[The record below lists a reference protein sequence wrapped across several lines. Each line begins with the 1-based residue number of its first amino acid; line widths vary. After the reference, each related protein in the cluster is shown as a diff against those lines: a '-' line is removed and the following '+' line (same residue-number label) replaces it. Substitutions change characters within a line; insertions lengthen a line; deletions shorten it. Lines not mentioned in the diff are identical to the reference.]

1 MKKRNILDTSFV
13 KVVLLAICIFFA
25 YRLIFDFEGLSA
37 SVSNILSFFFNL
49 LGYFVWGFAI
59 AFILNQIMI
68 FFEKL
73 LRFIKKEKVRRVI
86 AILTTYLV
94 ALSAIVL
101 FFVAVI
107 PVIGNSLRD
116 LVDNIPV
123 YAAKLQDFY
132 GKVQTGLAEL
142 GIYLESEFDSV
153 ALLERIADLFIN
165 GNGIGVVTQW
175 LFETTNVLLNCF
187 FGFII
192 SIYMLADKKKF
203 LLGISN
209 VMEAMMSEKKA
220 ERVREIAGRANYLF
234 SRFLFGKLIDS
245 TIVGICCYVAFLLIG
260 VKYPL
265 LLAFIIGVTNIIPYF
280 GPIAGGVVVG
290 AIVLFTHSE
299 IYYFIITILVVLAI
313 QQFDAWVIDPH
324 IQQGRIG
331 IHPLLVIAGVSIGG
345 SLGGFVGMV
354 VGVPLLALMKELFY
368 DGYIMKKLQARKG
381 KAENEME
388 GSNDGLA

>member
-13 KVVLLAICIFFA
+13 KAVLLAVCIFFA

-37 SVSNILSFFFNL
+37 SFSNIFSFFFNL

-59 AFILNQIMI
+59 AFILNQLMI
-68 FFEKL
+68 LLEKIFG
-73 LRFIKKEKVRRVI
+73 FIKKEKVRRVV
-86 AILTTYLV
+86 AIVITYLI
-94 ALSAIVL
+94 ALGVITL

-107 PVIGNSLRD
+107 PVLGNSLRD
-116 LVDNIPV
+116 LVDNIPA
-123 YAAKLQDFY
+123 YATKLQDFY
-132 GKVQTGLAEL
+132 GKVQTGLAEH
-142 GIYLESEFDSV
+142 GIELKREFDSV
-153 ALLERIADLFIN
+153 ALLERIADFFIS
-165 GNGIGVVTQW
+165 GNGIGAVTQW
-175 LFETTNVLLNCF
+175 LFDTTNVLLNCF

-203 LLGISN
+203 LQGIGN
-209 VMEAMMSEKKA
+209 VMEALLSERKV
-220 ERVREIAGRANYLF
+220 ERIRGIGRRANYLF

-245 TIVGICCYVAFLLIG
+245 TIVGVCCYIAFLLIG
-260 VKYPL
+260 IKYSL

-299 IYYFIITILVVLAI
+299 IYYFIITVLVVLAI

-368 DGYIMKKLQARKG
+368 DGYIMKKLQARKEKG
-381 KAENEME
+381 ESEME
-388 GSNDGLA
+388 GSDDGLA